1 MPRGRALVDKWV
13 PRQEGIN
20 KVWKVDQ
27 NVKDI
32 RFMLWRYNLTPGE
45 MAAIQQRPLK
55 TEKW

>member
-1 MPRGRALVDKWV
+1 MWV